1 MAESSPKAVAD
12 GTQPVLQAVSRSPQ
26 ASEQPASEVTEF
38 FGSLRPAIS
47 RTLLYII
54 LLFVAVAIS
63 WAWWGKVDVVA
74 SAPFRLVPLGKVKT
88 VQAARAG
95 EIELIGIKEGD
106 RVKKRQVLFKLR
118 SWETWHEL
126 RELEQAK
133 IALQK
138 AKYDL
143 EVALPR
149 KQALTTETVAALKER
164 LQLAQMFVATHRD
177 VLDAYQTEMG
187 AQNARDV
194 SGKDADLKAR
204 INLRQAEVAHIK
216 AQYERQ
222 KALFDRGLISQAD
235 MERARMAY
243 LNALAQLPGRMSE
256 IYQQEMAVQDIKR
269 QILEAELSQ
278 DREASQA
285 KYAYD
290 AARLRLEQA
299 QQKVTRNL
307 DAESD
312 LILAPEA
319 GIVTQ
324 VLVNTERQVISKGQ
338 SLAMI
343 APETAPIVAEV
354 MILNKDVG
362 LMKPGQVVRLK
373 YDAFAF
379 QDYGIKRGWLSE
391 IAPDAVVDEMLGPVF
406 RGIVD
411 LEETAIQVKGDEKPL
426 MFGMKG
432 VAEVVTDRQS
442 VLMLL
447 LSPLRKLYESAT
459 FTNGKET

>member
-1 MAESSPKAVAD
+1 MAESSPKAVSDRA
-12 GTQPVLQAVSRSPQ
+12 QPVLRAVMRAPQ
-26 ASEQPASEVTEF
+26 ASAEPASEVTEF

-47 RTLLYII
+47 RALLYIV
-54 LLFVAVAIS
+54 LLFVVVAIA

-74 SAPFRLVPLGKVKT
+74 SAPFRLVPLGKVKN
-88 VQAARAG
+88 VQASRAG
-95 EIELIGIKEGD
+95 EIELIGVKEGD
-106 RVKKRQVLFKLR
+106 RVQKKQVLFKLR
-118 SWETWHEL
+118 SWETWLEL
-126 RELEQAK
+126 RELERAK

-143 EVALPR
+143 EVALPQ
-149 KQALTTETVAALKER
+149 KQRLTAETVAGLKER

-177 VLDAYQTEMG
+177 VLDAYWMEMG
-187 AQNARDV
+187 VQDAKGVD
-194 SGKDADLKAR
+194 GKDADLKAR

-222 KALFDRGLISQAD
+222 KALFDRRLISQAD
-235 MERARMAY
+235 MERARMEY
-243 LNALAQLPGRMSE
+243 VNALAQLPGRMSE

-269 QILEAELSQ
+269 QILEARLSQ

-285 KYAYD
+285 KYAYES
-290 AARLRLEQA
+290 ARLRLEQA
-299 QQKVTRNL
+299 QQKVARAL

-324 VLVNTERQVISKGQ
+324 VLVNTEKQVISKGQ
-338 SLAMI
+338 SLAVI
-343 APETAPIVAEV
+343 APETAPMVAEV

-379 QDYGIKRGWLSE
+379 QDYGIKKGWLAD
-391 IAPDAVVDEMLGPVF
+391 IAPDAIMDEVLGPVF
-406 RGIVD
+406 KGIVD
-411 LEETAIQVKGDEKPL
+411 LEETAIRVKGDKKSL

-459 FTNGKET
+459 FTSKGEV

>member
-1 MAESSPKAVAD
+1 MAESSPKVVSD
-12 GTQPVLQAVSRSPQ
+12 GTQPVLQAVSQAPQ
-26 ASEQPASEVTEF
+26 ASDGSASEVTEF

-54 LLFVAVAIS
+54 LLFVAVAIA

-74 SAPFRLVPLGKVKT
+74 SAPFRLVPLGKVKI

-95 EIELIGIKEGD
+95 EIELIGVKTGD
-106 RVKKRQVLFKLR
+106 RVKKKQVLFKLR

-143 EVALPR
+143 EEALPQKR
-149 KQALTTETVAALKER
+149 ALTAETVAALKER
-164 LQLAQMFVATHRD
+164 LQLSQMFVATHQD
-177 VLDAYQTEMG
+177 VLNTYRTEMG
-187 AQNARDV
+187 VQDAQGGN
-194 SGKDADLKAR
+194 GKDADLKAR

-222 KALFDRGLISQAD
+222 KALFDRSLISQAD

-290 AARLRLEQA
+290 SARLRLEQA
-299 QQKVTRNL
+299 QQKVARNL

-362 LMKPGQVVRLK
+362 LMKLGQVVRLK

-391 IAPDAVVDEMLGPVF
+391 IAPDAVMDEVLGPVF

-411 LEETAIQVKGDEKPL
+411 LEETAIRVKGDEKSL

-459 FTNGKET
+459 FTDREET

>member
-1 MAESSPKAVAD
+1 
-12 GTQPVLQAVSRSPQ
+12 
-26 ASEQPASEVTEF
+26 
-38 FGSLRPAIS
+38 
-47 RTLLYII
+47 
-54 LLFVAVAIS
+54 
-63 WAWWGKVDVVA
+63 
-74 SAPFRLVPLGKVKT
+74 
-88 VQAARAG
+88 
-95 EIELIGIKEGD
+95 
-106 RVKKRQVLFKLR
+106 
-118 SWETWHEL
+118 
-126 RELEQAK
+126 
-133 IALQK
+133 
-138 AKYDL
+138 
-143 EVALPR
+143 
-149 KQALTTETVAALKER
+149 
-164 LQLAQMFVATHRD
+164 
-177 VLDAYQTEMG
+177 
-187 AQNARDV
+187 
-194 SGKDADLKAR
+194 
-204 INLRQAEVAHIK
+204 
-216 AQYERQ
+216 
-222 KALFDRGLISQAD
+222 
-235 MERARMAY
+235 MAY

-256 IYQQEMAVQDIKR
+256 IYQQEMAVQDVKR

-278 DREASQA
+278 DREASQV

-290 AARLRLEQA
+290 SAHLRVEQA
-299 QQKVTRNL
+299 QQKVTRAL

-338 SLAMI
+338 LLAMI

-391 IAPDAVVDEMLGPVF
+391 IAPDAVMDEMLGPVF

-426 MFGMKG
+426 IFGMKG
-432 VAEVVTDRQS
+432 VAEVVTARQS

-459 FTNGKET
+459 FTNQEET

>member
-1 MAESSPKAVAD
+1 MAESSAVSD
-12 GTQPVLQAVSRSPQ
+12 RTQPVLQAVSQSPQ
-26 ASEQPASEVTEF
+26 ASEQPASGVTEF

-74 SAPFRLVPLGKVKT
+74 SAPFRLVPLGMVKT

-95 EIELIGIKEGD
+95 EIELIGVKAGD

-118 SWETWHEL
+118 SWETWQEL

-133 IALQK
+133 VALQK

-143 EVALPR
+143 EVALPQ
-149 KQALTTETVAALKER
+149 KQALTAETVAALKER

-187 AQNARDV
+187 AQNGRSV

-290 AARLRLEQA
+290 AARLRLQQA
-299 QQKVTRNL
+299 QQKVTRSI

-312 LILAPEA
+312 LILAPED

-354 MILNKDVG
+354 M
-362 LMKPGQVVRLK
+362 MKPGQVVRLK

-391 IAPDAVVDEMLGPVF
+391 IAPDAVIDEMLGTVF

-459 FTNGKET
+459 FTNGEET

>member
-1 MAESSPKAVAD
+1 
-12 GTQPVLQAVSRSPQ
+12 
-26 ASEQPASEVTEF
+26 
-38 FGSLRPAIS
+38 
-47 RTLLYII
+47 
-54 LLFVAVAIS
+54 
-63 WAWWGKVDVVA
+63 
-74 SAPFRLVPLGKVKT
+74 
-88 VQAARAG
+88 
-95 EIELIGIKEGD
+95 
-106 RVKKRQVLFKLR
+106 
-118 SWETWHEL
+118 
-126 RELEQAK
+126 
-133 IALQK
+133 
-138 AKYDL
+138 
-143 EVALPR
+143 
-149 KQALTTETVAALKER
+149 
-164 LQLAQMFVATHRD
+164 MFVATHQD
-177 VLDAYQTEMG
+177 VLNTYRTEMG
-187 AQNARDV
+187 VQDAQGGN
-194 SGKDADLKAR
+194 GKDADLKAR

-222 KALFDRGLISQAD
+222 KALFDRSLISQAD

-290 AARLRLEQA
+290 SARLRLEQA
-299 QQKVTRNL
+299 QQKVARNL

-362 LMKPGQVVRLK
+362 LMKLGQVVRLK

-391 IAPDAVVDEMLGPVF
+391 IAPDAVMDEVLGPVF

-411 LEETAIQVKGDEKPL
+411 LEETAIRVKGDEKSL

-459 FTNGKET
+459 FTDREET

>member
-1 MAESSPKAVAD
+1 MAESSPKAVSD
-12 GTQPVLQAVSRSPQ
+12 RTQPVLQAVSQSPQ
-26 ASEQPASEVTEF
+26 EASEQPASEVTEF

-95 EIELIGIKEGD
+95 EIELIGVKEGE
-106 RVKKRQVLFKLR
+106 RVKKKQVLFKLR

-149 KQALTTETVAALKER
+149 KQALTSETVAALRER
-164 LQLAQMFVATHRD
+164 LQLSQMFVATHRD

-187 AQNARDV
+187 VQDV
-194 SGKDADLKAR
+194 SGKEADLKAR

-222 KALFDRGLISQAD
+222 KALFDRSLISQAD

-299 QQKVTRNL
+299 QQKVTRAI

-319 GIVTQ
+319 GVVTQ

-391 IAPDAVVDEMLGPVF
+391 IAPDAVMDEMLGPVF

-411 LEETAIQVKGDEKPL
+411 LEETAIRVKGDEKPL

-447 LSPLRKLYESAT
+447 LSPLRKLYESAM
-459 FTNGKET
+459 FTNQEEA